1 MPLTIISVLVV
12 LSILILVHE
21 LGHFLLAKRA
31 GVKIEEFGFGYPP
44 RIIGK
49 KIGETIYSLNWI
61 PFGGFVRL
69 YGEELQDRSQ
79 TKDNQRAFWAKSKLE
94 RASIIL
100 AGVVFNFLLGIVC
113 FSIVYSVLGIPTEGK
128 LVRIGGVMENS
139 PAAVV
144 GLQEGDV
151 ILGVDGQD
159 LTGFETG
166 KEAISTFA
174 EVSKQKQ
181 GEEIGLVIE
190 RQNGELNFSLTPRI
204 DYPENEGPIGVVISS
219 FELKKYPFWQ
229 MPFRAGME
237 GIKEAF
243 GWTVLIASSFGGM
256 IRDLVTQGAVPKDI
270 AGPIGIV
277 QITGQVA
284 RTGLLNLIQFVG
296 ILSINL
302 TILNIL
308 PLPALDGGRLTFLL
322 YETITKK
329 KPKPEIEGWINTI
342 GMGLIITLML
352 LVTFNDLTR
361 ILDFT
366 ALMSKLG
373 L

>member
-1 MPLTIISVLVV
+1 MLVTAVSVLIV

-44 RIIGK
+44 RLIGK

-69 YGEELQDRSQ
+69 YGEELRERKK
-79 TKDNQRAFWAKSKLE
+79 TRDNRRAFWAQSKLK

-100 AGVVFNFLLGIVC
+100 AGVTFNFLLGIIC
-113 FSIVYSVLGIPTEGK
+113 FSIVYSILGIPTEGK
-128 LVRIGGVMENS
+128 LARISGVMEGS
-139 PAAVV
+139 PAVV
-144 GLQEGDV
+144 AGLQEGDV
-151 ILGVDGQD
+151 ILGVDGRD

-166 KEAISTFA
+166 REAIDTFA
-174 EVSKQKQ
+174 EISKQKQ
-181 GEEIGLVIE
+181 GEEINLTVE
-190 RQNGELNFSLTPRI
+190 RQREKLDFNLSPRV
-204 DYPENEGPIGVVISS
+204 DYPADEGPIGVVISS

-229 MPFRAGME
+229 MPFRAGIE

-243 GWTVLIASSFGGM
+243 GWTVLIVSSFGKM
-256 IRDLVTQGAVPKDI
+256 IGELVTQGAAPKDM
-270 AGPIGIV
+270 AGPIGII

-308 PLPALDGGRLTFLL
+308 PLPALDGGRLIFLL
-322 YETITKK
+322 YEVITKK
-329 KPKPEIEGWINTI
+329 KPKPEIEGWVNTV

-361 ILDFT
+361 IINLP
-366 ALMSKLG
+366 ALIGKLG
-373 L
+373 I